1 MRRRKGFSVMLIAL
15 IALVSVLTACGTNT
29 TPDSSQNASE
39 QNQKTMP
46 DQVVEV
52 NIATVSNTIDFLPW
66 HVAAQKGFF
75 EKHNL
80 KVNIKSVDGG
90 VVALRGLQSGDF
102 QFIASL
108 PESIIT
114 AVSEGAN
121 VKVVGTLS
129 NKTLFS
135 MFVAPEINKP
145 EDLKGKAVAVLQ
157 PGNGVDIITRWWLK
171 QHGLEPDKD
180 VRIVSAGATP
190 ARLTALRNGQ
200 VQGTLL
206 QPPNDV
212 NGEKAGMKRLAVM
225 SEELLNYN
233 QDVIAANGTVIKDQ
247 PEVVRAFMAATAEG
261 ISFIKDPANREEAI
275 KIGVESLGTDEE
287 VTTKSFDF
295 ALDAIP
301 EKGKLNIEGM
311 QWAIDAVKEIGGIK
325 NDLPVEQVVDDK
337 YYAE

>member
-1 MRRRKGFSVMLIAL
+1 MLITLVAL
-15 IALVSVLTACGTNT
+15 TSVLTACGTNT
-29 TPDSSQNASE
+29 TPADSQNASE
-39 QNQKTMP
+39 QNQKNMP

-66 HVAAQKGFF
+66 HVAAQKGYF

-80 KVNIKSVDGG
+80 KVNMKSVDGG

-171 QHGLEPDKD
+171 KHGLEPDKD

-212 NGEKAGMKRLAVM
+212 NGEKAGMKRIAVM

-233 QDVIAANGTVIKDQ
+233 QDVIAANGNVIKDQ

-275 KIGVESLGTDEE
+275 NIGIASLGTDEE